1 MRVTWPGALVW
12 QLTEIRL
19 PVVAL
24 AALVLCTEYS
34 SAQTPTN
41 ASVAEQPS
49 PSPGNGHAQK
59 WDFSASVYAYFVPDS
74 KDYLQPTFTA
84 DRDWVHLEARYNYEG
99 LDTGSVWFGYNL
111 GGGETLAWEFAPMLG
126 GVFGST
132 AAIAPGYEGTVTW
145 RKLQLYSEGEYVI
158 DTAGSSGTYFYN
170 WSELTLAP
178 AEWMRFGLVT
188 QHTRAYRT
196 AREIQQGL
204 FLGLSYK
211 RLEVTGYVFNP
222 DQSKATV
229 VIALRVN
236 F

>member
-1 MRVTWPGALVW
+1 MSQVT
-12 QLTEIRL
+12 QMRL
-19 PVVAL
+19 PVVTL
-24 AALVLCTEYS
+24 ATLVLCTEYA

-41 ASVAEQPS
+41 ASVAAQSS
-49 PSPGNGHAQK
+49 PSPGNDHAQK

-84 DRDWVHLEARYNYEG
+84 DRDWLHLEARYNYEG

-132 AAIAPGYEGTVTW
+132 TGIAPGYEGTLTW

-178 AEWMRFGLVT
+178 AEWIRFGMVT
-188 QHTRAYRT
+188 QHTRAYQTDRD
-196 AREIQQGL
+196 IQRGL
-204 FLGLSYK
+204 LLGLSYK